1 MPQERM
7 VIAQRRDTAAL
18 ARDTGRTTTR
28 LPDELLNEQVRRI
41 GLFGVV
47 IGGLWTLGLFIDIV
61 MAPYV
66 WGVSMSMRA
75 VWLEVTGIA
84 ARHADGV
91 AGDRGAKIVGA
102 ECLFD
107 GPQCIPCRGLA
118 GCRIA
123 DLDLM
128 LGQYEPGPDHV
139 RIMRAENGFACGD
152 RRKCC

>member
-18 ARDTGRTTTR
+18 ARDTGRITTR

-61 MAPYV
+61 MAPYI

-84 ARHADGV
+84 AA
-91 AGDRGAKIVGA
+91 A
-102 ECLFD
+102 
-107 GPQCIPCRGLA
+107 
-118 GCRIA
+118 
-123 DLDLM
+123 LM
-128 LGQYEPGPDHV
+128 V
-139 RIMRAENGFACGD
+139 W
-152 RRKCC
+152 